1 MARMDTWP
9 GKTLVPHHLKR
20 LSDCFERMS
29 TEEIRVTLS
38 VPPRHGKSQTLIHCI
53 VWWMLRNPTKTA
65 IVVSHTASLSRKL
78 SRHTRDLATRKAG
91 IKLRKDSNS
100 LAEWATTTGGGCIF
114 TSVGGPIT
122 GQGADLLIIDDPHKD
137 RAEAESAI
145 CRENVWEWFQG
156 TAYTR
161 VEPGGSI
168 ILCHCLV
175 GDTAVLMADGSEKLL
190 REVRGGDVIAT
201 YADGALATSFV
212 RRWANQGPDA
222 VFAIAMQSGTFVRG
236 NARHPFLVDR
246 GGKREWIKLRDLR
259 IGDKIVRATPLTE
272 RGEES
277 CAPLRAAAHLP
288 SARGSATPIMKRQ
301 GPQQDTLDPLTTPRR
316 EESGISGA
324 DMASSPR
331 NTMRSCSSKEAF
343 VPFADSPLETTFRP
357 IGEASSASTTTTA
370 RARFAGCYAT
380 VAISRSDTGR
390 AKTCSYAP
398 LSTYAITLDSVV
410 SITEDG
416 TEDVFDIEVD
426 ATENFIAN
434 GLVSHN
440 TRWHPE
446 DLIGTARAEQEGMW
460 EDITLPAI
468 SDDNK
473 ALWPERYNLAKLEE
487 IRDRGTSK
495 YNWDSQ
501 YQNRPVARGAAVF
514 QGTWFFDPDR
524 LPEGIRIKIGIDLA
538 YSAKTKSDFSAMVV
552 TGQSREGTTYILHVA
567 RAQVEVPAFAA
578 TISAQVAR
586 YPGASVHWH
595 TSTTEQGI
603 AQMLRSQ
610 GINILHQIAKNDKFI
625 RAQPVAAAWNAGRV
639 LIPGIAGQAKAPW
652 IDAFV
657 SEVLGFTGVGDR
669 HDDMVDAMASAFDVG
684 AAIGNTDVP
693 RSFQHQFNMGS
704 VGPHGAASL
713 QPTKFRI
720 FQEW

>member
-168 ILCHCLV
+168 ILCH
-175 GDTAVLMADGSEKLL
+175 
-190 REVRGGDVIAT
+190 
-201 YADGALATSFV
+201 
-212 RRWANQGPDA
+212 
-222 VFAIAMQSGTFVRG
+222 
-236 NARHPFLVDR
+236 
-246 GGKREWIKLRDLR
+246 
-259 IGDKIVRATPLTE
+259 
-272 RGEES
+272 
-277 CAPLRAAAHLP
+277 
-288 SARGSATPIMKRQ
+288 
-301 GPQQDTLDPLTTPRR
+301 
-316 EESGISGA
+316 
-324 DMASSPR
+324 
-331 NTMRSCSSKEAF
+331 
-343 VPFADSPLETTFRP
+343 
-357 IGEASSASTTTTA
+357 
-370 RARFAGCYAT
+370 
-380 VAISRSDTGR
+380 
-390 AKTCSYAP
+390 
-398 LSTYAITLDSVV
+398 
-410 SITEDG
+410 
-416 TEDVFDIEVD
+416 
-426 ATENFIAN
+426 
-434 GLVSHN
+434 

-713 QPTKFRI
+713 QPTKFKI